1 MTGEGIQPLLER
13 LRANQS
19 AIIEAWLARTLQTYP
34 EHTSRFLL
42 QEKDPF
48 RNPVGHTLK
57 EAFPALFDQLVGGMD
72 SATITPVLDGIVR
85 IRAVQD
91 FTAGQAVGFLFLLKK
106 VVREALR
113 GEIRGYP
120 DGDGLAAV
128 EGRIDEMALLAFDLF
143 MKCRE
148 RMYEIKANEAKR
160 RIYVLERMYG
170 MEPSVTRMNLPLFSF
185 MEAVLASSA
194 RLPHGVLR
202 VSW

>member
-1 MTGEGIQPLLER
+1 MSLEDAQPLRDALAAR
-13 LRANQS
+13 KN
-19 AIIEAWLARTLQTYP
+19 AIIQAWLARTLQTYP

-72 SATITPVLDGIVR
+72 TATITPVLDGIVR

-91 FTAGQAVGFLFLLKK
+91 FTASQAVAFLFLLKK
-106 VVREALR
+106 VVREVLQ
-113 GEIRGYP
+113 GESQRRP
-120 DGDGLAAV
+120 DGGGLAAM

-148 RMYEIKANEAKR
+148 RIYEIKANEAKR
-160 RIYVLERMYG
+160 QIYLLQRMHG
-170 MEPSVTRMNLPLFSF
+170 MEPAATACGP
-185 MEAVLASSA
+185 EAPPRRDHEEV
-194 RLPHGVLR
+194 G
-202 VSW
+202 

>member
-1 MTGEGIQPLLER
+1 MKAEGAQPLLEA
-13 LRANQS
+13 LTAKKS
-19 AIIEAWLARTLQTYP
+19 AIIKEWLARTLQTYP

-42 QEKDPF
+42 QEKDSF

-57 EAFPALFDQLVGGMD
+57 EAFPALFEQLIGGMD
-72 SATITPVLDGIVR
+72 ATTITSVLDGIVR

-91 FTAGQAVGFLFLLKK
+91 FTAGQAMAFLFVLKK
-106 VVREALR
+106 VVREALQD
-113 GEIRGYP
+113 EIQSCP

-148 RMYEIKANEAKR
+148 RIYEIKANEAKR

-170 MEPSVTRMNLPLFSF
+170 VEPSATACDP
-185 MEAVLASSA
+185 EAPSA
-194 RLPHGVLR
+194 P
-202 VSW
+202 